1 MAALEMLPSALPHST
16 GSHNVMIPNHSR
28 TPYLGQS
35 FLTAITAMLLS
46 GCGAEDIFNGGGGG
60 EPPDATGAPYELAT
74 AVDGARLSLYAYQ
87 QLDDFQ
93 ANRTFTLPLP
103 WTLEDQFYSDQR
115 FSGENAEAGEPL
127 PIGFTATAGGRIYV
141 VFRGT
146 QTISEWISN
155 TQFAQVD
162 YPYVADGGMTHR
174 GFTELYTSIEGAV
187 VASVTAAKAKFP
199 DATILLTGHSLG
211 GALAI
216 LAGPDLE
223 ERTGYVPVLYNFG
236 APRVGD
242 PTFSRRFEGLVE
254 TSWRTVNT
262 NDPVPDLPPTTV
274 PGFEGNRPVTYSY
287 DHVRSARTIT
297 FGDSA
302 DVPVS
307 HSLCNY
313 YSALCDESAD
323 PAACKR
329 LAEGVADCQP

>member
-1 MAALEMLPSALPHST
+1 MAALEMLLAALPHST

-35 FLTAITAMLLS
+35 FLTAITVLLLG
-46 GCGAEDIFNGGGGG
+46 GCGAEDIFNGGDGGA
-60 EPPDATGAPYELAT
+60 PPDATGAPYALAT

-115 FSGENAEAGEPL
+115 FSGENTEAGEPL
-127 PIGFTATAGGRIYV
+127 PIGFVATAGGRIYV

-155 TQFAQVD
+155 AQFAQVD

-174 GFTELYTSIEGAV
+174 GFTELYASIQEDV
-187 VASVTAAKAKFP
+187 IASVTAVKERLP

-216 LAGPDLE
+216 LAGPDLK

-242 PTFSRRFEGLVE
+242 PTFSRRFEGLVD

-287 DHVRSARTIT
+287 DHIRTARAIT
-297 FGDSA
+297 FGSP
-302 DVPVS
+302 VEIPVS

-313 YSALCDESAD
+313 YSALCDETAD

>member
-1 MAALEMLPSALPHST
+1 M
-16 GSHNVMIPNHSR
+16 NPNHSR
-28 TPYLGQS
+28 TPHLGTS
-35 FLTAITAMLLS
+35 FLTTLTVILLS
-46 GCGAEDIFNGGGGG
+46 GCGAEDIFNGGDG
-60 EPPDATGAPYELAT
+60 EAPTDATGAPYELAT
-74 AVDGARLSLYAYQ
+74 AVDSARLSLYAYQ

-115 FSGENAEAGEPL
+115 FSGENTEAGELL
-127 PIGFTATAGGRIYV
+127 PIGFVATAGGRIYV

-146 QTISEWISN
+146 KTISEWISN
-155 TQFAQVD
+155 AQFAQVD
-162 YPYVADGGMTHR
+162 YTYVADGGMTHR
-174 GFTELYTSIEGAV
+174 GFTDLYASIEGDV
-187 VASVTAAKAKFP
+187 VASITAAKAQFP
-199 DATILLTGHSLG
+199 NATILLTGHSLG

-242 PTFSRRFEGLVE
+242 PTFSQRFEGLVE

-262 NDPVPDLPPTTV
+262 NDLVPKLPPTAV

-287 DHVRSARTIT
+287 DHVHSARTIT

-302 DVPVS
+302 DVPGS

-313 YSALCDESAD
+313 YSALCDETAD

-329 LAEGVADCQP
+329 LAEGVANCQP